1 VPAIASSSGESRIE
15 DPVRVIVLGN
25 DAWSVPTLDTL
36 AGSDDIEVQLVIT
49 NPPRPAGRGS
59 RLTATAVADAAER
72 LGVDLLEVDGVRSG
86 EGFRAIDGAE
96 PDALV
101 VVAYGELLT
110 PEVLDVPRLG
120 TVNLHFSLLPRWRGA
135 APVQRA
141 ILEGDEVTGVTVM
154 LLDEGLD
161 TGPVLAAL
169 EEAILPA
176 DDAGSL
182 GERLARIGAPLVVD
196 ALHGLEAGST
206 TPVPQDH
213 AGATHAPKILPE
225 ERTIDWVH
233 PVRSIVRRVR
243 ALAPAPGASTTFR
256 ASRLKI
262 LRADA
267 RPFAG
272 QMLTGA
278 LKPGA
283 LVVDADGTPTVE
295 ASDGWVALLEVA
307 PSGRA
312 RMSGA
317 DWARGARIEPGECLV

>member
-1 VPAIASSSGESRIE
+1 MPAIASSSGEPRIE
-15 DPVRVIVLGN
+15 DPVRVIFLGN
-25 DAWSVPTLDTL
+25 DAWSVPTLETL
-36 AGSDDIEVQLVIT
+36 ARSADIEVQLVIT

-59 RLTATAVADAAER
+59 RPTATMVAGAAER

-86 EGFRAIDGAE
+86 EGFRAIDAAE

-141 ILEGDEVTGVTVM
+141 ILEGDEDTGVTVM

-161 TGPVLAAL
+161 TGPLLAAL
-169 EEAILPA
+169 EEPILPS

-182 GERLARIGAPLVVD
+182 GERLARIGGPLVVD
-196 ALHGLEAGST
+196 ALRGLEAGST

-213 AGATHAPKILPE
+213 AGETYAPKILPE

-233 PVRSIVRRVR
+233 PARSNVRRVR

-256 ASRLKI
+256 AARLKI

-267 RPFAG
+267 RPIGG
-272 QMLTGA
+272 QTLTGA
-278 LKPGA
+278 PMPGA
-283 LVVDADGTPTVE
+283 LVVDAEGTPIVK
-295 ASDGWVALLEVA
+295 ASDGWVALLQVA
-307 PSGRA
+307 PAGRA

-317 DWARGARIEPGECLV
+317 DWARGARIDTGERLV